1 MHWTLA
7 HIGNRFPAAD
17 PAEVLTR
24 TWLGRITGQAQ
35 AESVAYRSEADLF
48 ESLSRPKQ
56 GRAAPFKT
64 APLLVLLDSRGRQM
78 TSEAFASW
86 LAARR
91 DDGSRHILFAIGPAS
106 GWSEESRAR
115 ASLLLS
121 LGSMT
126 MAHALARAV
135 LAEQLYRAYTILS
148 GHPYHTG
155 H

>member
-1 MHWTLA
+1 MQWTLA
-7 HIGNRFPAAD
+7 HIGNRFPAGD
-17 PAEVLTR
+17 PAEALTR

-35 AESVAYRSEADLF
+35 AESIAYRSEADLF
-48 ESLSRPKQ
+48 EALSRAKQ
-56 GRAAPFKT
+56 GRS
-64 APLLVLLDSRGRQM
+64 APLLVLLDSRGKQM

-91 DDGSRHILFAIGPAS
+91 EDGARQILFAIGPAS

-121 LGSMT
+121 LGPMT

-148 GHPYHTG
+148 GHPYHKG

>member
-17 PAEVLTR
+17 PAETLTR
-24 TWLGRITGQAQ
+24 TWLGRVTGQAQ
-35 AESVAYRSEADLF
+35 AESIAYRSEADLF
-48 ESLSRPKQ
+48 ESLSRSKQ
-56 GRAAPFKT
+56 GRT
-64 APLLVLLDSRGRQM
+64 APLLVFLDSCGKQM
-78 TSEAFASW
+78 SSEAFAAW

-91 DDGSRHILFAIGPAS
+91 DEGTRHILFAIGPAS

-115 ASLLLS
+115 ANLLLS
-121 LGSMT
+121 LGPMI

>member
-1 MHWTLA
+1 MLASMHWTLA

-35 AESVAYRSEADLF
+35 AESLAYRSEADLF

-56 GRAAPFKT
+56 GRT
-64 APLLVLLDSRGRQM
+64 VPLLVLLDSRGKQM

-91 DDGSRHILFAIGPAS
+91 DDARHIVFAIGPAS
-106 GWSEESRAR
+106 GWSEEARAR
-115 ASLLLS
+115 AGFLLS
-121 LGSMT
+121 LGSLT